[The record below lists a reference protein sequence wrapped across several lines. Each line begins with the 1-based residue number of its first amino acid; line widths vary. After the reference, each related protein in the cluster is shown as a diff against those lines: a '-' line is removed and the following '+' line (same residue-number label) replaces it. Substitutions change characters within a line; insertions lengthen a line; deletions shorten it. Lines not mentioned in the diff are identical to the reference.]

1 MIFRVFHSMPLT
13 KKDSI
18 ERSAPGMLECKQDVT
33 ARSLNAIGRW
43 TSPVE
48 LRERGLCGLLL
59 VRLGWLETLRW
70 GGFDGELD
78 LTAPNGG

>member
-1 MIFRVFHSMPLT
+1 MS
-13 KKDSI
+13 
-18 ERSAPGMLECKQDVT
+18 ECKQDVT

-48 LRERGLCGLLL
+48 LPERGLCGLLL
-59 VRLGWLETLRW
+59 VRLGWLGTLRR

-78 LTAPNGG
+78 LTAAHGD

>member
-1 MIFRVFHSMPLT
+1 
-13 KKDSI
+13 
-18 ERSAPGMLECKQDVT
+18 MLECKQAVT

-48 LRERGLCGLLL
+48 LRERGFCGLLL
-59 VRLGWLETLRW
+59 VRLGWLQTLRR

-78 LTAPNGG
+78 LTAPKGG

>member
-1 MIFRVFHSMPLT
+1 MNCTGLT

-18 ERSAPGMLECKQDVT
+18 ERSAPRMLEWKQDVT
-33 ARSLNAIGRW
+33 ARSLDAIGRW

-59 VRLGWLETLRW
+59 VRLGWLQTLRW
-70 GGFDGELD
+70 GGFDGELG
-78 LTAPNGG
+78 LTAPKGG